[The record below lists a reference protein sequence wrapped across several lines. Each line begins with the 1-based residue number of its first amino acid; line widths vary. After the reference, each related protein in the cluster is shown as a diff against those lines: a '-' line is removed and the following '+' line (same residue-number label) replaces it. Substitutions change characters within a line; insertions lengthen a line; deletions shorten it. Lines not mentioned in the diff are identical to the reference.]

1 MVGTRQTLRTVGAT
15 RVLTLNRLLGRS
27 FRLADCM
34 AGALRDLYIDDRTWQ
49 TRHVVTDAFGGQ
61 ASPARLVNP
70 ARVGI
75 HWEGVEPHPFIAMLQ
90 SEAEELPV
98 ASSARPVCKQYAMRG
113 QDGGSPSRLVG
124 TQNND
129 PHLRSC
135 LAMRGYAVQ
144 TSGGLIGQVNDFIID
159 PISFLVESIV
169 IDTETSG
176 AHHLITLPTAM
187 ISAVS
192 FATQTIRLQAV
203 MPSTPESMPALLCR
217 AA

>member
-49 TRHVVTDAFGGQ
+49 TRHLVTDAFGEQ

-90 SEAEELPV
+90 SEADQLPV

-124 TQNND
+124 QQNND

-144 TSGGLIGQVNDFIID
+144 ASGELVGQVADFIID
-159 PISFLVESIV
+159 PLSFIIESIV

-176 AHHLITLPTAM
+176 AHHLMTVPTSMITT
-187 ISAVS
+187 VS
-192 FATQTIRLQAV
+192 FATQTLRLQTSV
-203 MPSTPESMPALLCR
+203 PSVPDNGVPLLSR